1 MIHTYSKA
9 QASPCKPY
17 IVKMQAKA
25 LEQGQWFVF
34 LLNVPASFPIFIS
47 QPVIEG
53 NIIASL

>member
-1 MIHTYSKA
+1 MINTYSKA

-34 LLNVPASFPIFIS
+34 LTPPCKHDTDASKYNHAHDTVKNF
-47 QPVIEG
+47 
-53 NIIASL
+53 